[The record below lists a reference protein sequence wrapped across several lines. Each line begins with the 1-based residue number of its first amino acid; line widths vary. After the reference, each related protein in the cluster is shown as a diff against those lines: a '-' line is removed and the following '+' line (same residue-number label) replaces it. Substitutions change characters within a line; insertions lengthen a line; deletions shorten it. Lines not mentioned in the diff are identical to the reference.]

1 MSSLLTK
8 CCLIQTVQAF
18 PVIFMALFERDVD
31 DIVMLQ
37 HSELYIFSQ
46 KGFAFSSTNFT
57 T

>member
-1 MSSLLTK
+1 M
-8 CCLIQTVQAF
+8 QAF